1 MPSYSDNILVAR
13 CYRYRWTLHVILTMI
28 LPRYLSLSLSIS
40 TLKRITFIMHTAI
53 AKCYVSV
60 FYLFSST
67 PVLSHIIKLTRV
79 NVVDNSELGKPY
91 KRRPTCIGLYCKKKV
106 ATIGDTILLAI
117 RGQKQKAL
125 VIGCRQ
131 YQKPNVPK
139 FDVNNVILID
149 DSGSPIGTRVKVP
162 VPSLLRGWKDTAK
175 IVAIAKR
182 FV

>member
-1 MPSYSDNILVAR
+1 MHIFILFLIQKPVIIYNYVA
-13 CYRYRWTLHVILTMI
+13 
-28 LPRYLSLSLSIS
+28 
-40 TLKRITFIMHTAI
+40 TFTDCPTNPLFQALVELQEIKYFI
-53 AKCYVSV
+53 NV

-91 KRRPTCIGLYCKKKV
+91 KRRPTCIGLYRKKKV
-106 ATIGDTILLAI
+106 ATVGDTILLAI

-125 VIGCRQ
+125 IVGCKQ

-139 FDVNNVILID
+139 FDANNVILID
-149 DSGSPIGTRVKVP
+149 DAGSPIGTRVKVP